1 MRSSSPPR
9 RCSRNDGPKPSL
21 TRATLRLAIRELC
34 QRDVRLSKVV
44 ERYGEP
50 PLWARGPGF
59 PTLLRIVL
67 EQQVSLAS
75 ARATFERLKAAV
87 DTLTPKALMTLSPS
101 QLRDVGFSRQ
111 KAAYARDLAAA
122 ILSGKLALP
131 DLRNLSDHDARER
144 LMSCRGIGPWT
155 ADIYL
160 LMALRR
166 PDVWPGHD
174 LALAVAP
181 WRAVAARIL
190 WHYYLR
196 AGLNGRPRRDE
207 PRTLHSHTS

>member
-1 MRSSSPPR
+1 
-9 RCSRNDGPKPSL
+9 
-21 TRATLRLAIRELC
+21 
-34 QRDVRLSKVV
+34 
-44 ERYGEP
+44 
-50 PLWARGPGF
+50 
-59 PTLLRIVL
+59 VL